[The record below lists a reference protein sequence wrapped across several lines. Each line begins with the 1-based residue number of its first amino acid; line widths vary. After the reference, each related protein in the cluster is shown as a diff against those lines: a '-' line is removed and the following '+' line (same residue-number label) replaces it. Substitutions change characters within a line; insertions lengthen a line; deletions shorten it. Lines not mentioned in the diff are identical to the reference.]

1 MRLFLDVTDTHNS
14 GLGTGIQRVVRSLAR
29 AFSELEISQGFEFF
43 LVRADPTNPK
53 KYMEVKGQEFFSGRN
68 SYVMP
73 VSPQILFESANY
85 RILNRIWKVLI
96 KIDFLNILSSGLF
109 NRLKNIFVDL
119 LFRIKLKKKTAVGNT
134 WVEFTSDDVLFLAD
148 AFWAAPHFTLIS
160 AGEAKRQGAKIL
172 LLLNDVFPVSHP
184 EYVDFNNRTT
194 FTKMLPEALDLADLL
209 VFPSHYTKNE
219 VGLIFTNEKKIPIT
233 TISYGAERSGTS
245 DLYKGIGRIPN
256 SILMLGTIEPRK
268 NHEIVLKWFF
278 HSARPG
284 TVLTVIGKDGWMN
297 ETVTSALQR
306 EHKKNQGLSWIEKA
320 SDEDIAYE
328 MQRHEIG
335 IMASHAEGLGL
346 PILEYSLN
354 GLKLVLSDIP
364 VFREV
369 AGDAAYY
376 FDKDSVESLNQ
387 AIERAS
393 EDKEVARIPEVS
405 WADTALEVLAF
416 LNENR
421 A

>member
-1 MRLFLDVTDTHNS
+1 
-14 GLGTGIQRVVRSLAR
+14 
-29 AFSELEISQGFEFF
+29 
-43 LVRADPTNPK
+43 
-53 KYMEVKGQEFFSGRN
+53 
-68 SYVMP
+68 
-73 VSPQILFESANY
+73 
-85 RILNRIWKVLI
+85 LNRIWKVLI
-96 KIDFLNILSSGLF
+96 KNDFLNILSSGLF

-233 TISYGAERSGTS
+233 TISYGAERRGTS

-268 NHEIVLKWFF
+268 NHEIVLKWFL